1 MKGFKEISEQIRD
14 GITRFIE
21 TVDDTESALDKT
33 VVNMKARLAEAKDL
47 VATAIAEE
55 QRLKRAYQEAM
66 DSAEIWA
73 EKADAASQVEDLDR
87 AHDARQRQQQHLSR
101 AADYKRQINVQE
113 AVVDRLKTALH
124 DFYRRFRDAVKR
136 AETLCYRQ
144 KQTETRAK
152 LYKLLFDEIDNDVS
166 KAFEQAEQKLK
177 ATEAEADLWEQKRH
191 PTTTETET
199 TGEKTDLDQ
208 ALTDLKNDILGSRR
222 ND

>member
-1 MKGFKEISEQIRD
+1 MN
-14 GITRFIE
+14 
-21 TVDDTESALDKT
+21 A
-33 VVNMKARLAEAKDL
+33 
-47 VATAIAEE
+47 
-55 QRLKRAYQEAM
+55 
-66 DSAEIWA
+66 
-73 EKADAASQVEDLDR
+73 
-87 AHDARQRQQQHLSR
+87 
-101 AADYKRQINVQE
+101 QE

-124 DFYRRFRDAVKR
+124 DFYHRFRDAVKR

-177 ATEAEADLWEQKRH
+177 ATEVEADVWERKRH
-191 PTTTETET
+191 HTTPETET

-208 ALTDLKNDILGSRR
+208 ALTDLKNDILGSRG

>member
-33 VVNMKARLAEAKDL
+33 IVNMKERLAEAKDL

-66 DSAEIWA
+66 DSAEIWGQ
-73 EKADAASQVEDLDR
+73 KADAASQVEDLEC
-87 AHDARQRQQQHLSR
+87 ANEARQRQQQHLSR
-101 AADYKRQINVQE
+101 ADDYKHQINVQA
-113 AVVDRLKTALH
+113 AVVDHLKTALH
-124 DFYRRFRDAVKR
+124 DFYHRFRDAVKR

-166 KAFEQAEQKLK
+166 KAFEQVEQKLK
-177 ATEAEADLWEQKRH
+177 ATEVEADLWERKCPH
-191 PTTTETET
+191 TTTETET

>member
-21 TVDDTESALDKT
+21 AVNDTESALDKT
-33 VVNMKARLAEAKDL
+33 VVNMKVRLAEAKDL

-55 QRLKRAYQEAM
+55 QRLKRTYQAAL
-66 DSAEIWA
+66 DSAEIWGK
-73 EKADAASQVEDLDR
+73 KADAALKMEDLES
-87 AHDARQRQQQHLSR
+87 ANDARQRQQQHLSH
-101 AADYKRQINVQE
+101 ADDYKRQMNAQA
-113 AVVDRLKTALH
+113 AVVARLKTALH
-124 DFYRRFRDAVKR
+124 DFYHRFRDAVKR

-177 ATEAEADLWEQKRH
+177 ATEVEADVWERKHHQ
-191 PTTTETET
+191 TTPETET
-199 TGEKTDLDQ
+199 TEEKTDLDQ
-208 ALTDLKNDILGSRR
+208 ALRDLKNDILGSRG

>member
-21 TVDDTESALDKT
+21 TVDGTESALDKT
-33 VVNMKARLAEAKDL
+33 IVNMKERLAEAKDL
-47 VATAIAEE
+47 IATAIAEE
-55 QRLKRAYQEAM
+55 QRLKRTYQAAL
-66 DSAEIWA
+66 DSAEIWGK
-73 EKADAASQVEDLDR
+73 KADAASQVEDLER
-87 AHDARQRQQQHLSR
+87 ADAARQRQQQHLSR
-101 AADYKRQINVQE
+101 AADYKRQMNAQE

-124 DFYRRFRDAVKR
+124 DFYHRFRDAVKR

-177 ATEAEADLWEQKRH
+177 ATEVEADVWERKRH
-191 PTTTETET
+191 HTTPETET

-208 ALTDLKNDILGSRR
+208 ALTDLKNDILGSRG

>member
-21 TVDDTESALDKT
+21 TVDGTESALDKT
-33 VVNMKARLAEAKDL
+33 IVNMKERLAEAKDL

-55 QRLKRAYQEAM
+55 QRLKRAYQAAL
-66 DSAEIWA
+66 DSAEIWGK
-73 EKADAASQVEDLDR
+73 KADAASQVEDLER
-87 AHDARQRQQQHLSR
+87 VNAARQRQQQHLSR
-101 AADYKRQINVQE
+101 ADDYKRQMNAQE

-124 DFYRRFRDAVKR
+124 DFYHRFRDAAKR

-152 LYKLLFDEIDNDVS
+152 LYKLLFDEIDHDVS

-177 ATEAEADLWEQKRH
+177 TTEVEADVWERKRH
-191 PTTTETET
+191 RTTTETET

-208 ALTDLKNDILGSRR
+208 ALTDLKNDILGSRG

>member
-33 VVNMKARLAEAKDL
+33 IVNMKERLAEAKDL

-66 DSAEIWA
+66 DSAEIWGQ
-73 EKADAASQVEDLDR
+73 KADAASQVEDLEH
-87 AHDARQRQQQHLSR
+87 ANDARQRQQQHLSR
-101 AADYKRQINVQE
+101 ADDYKHQINVQE

-124 DFYRRFRDAVKR
+124 DFYHRFRDAVKR

-177 ATEAEADLWEQKRH
+177 ATEIEADVWERKRH

-199 TGEKTDLDQ
+199 TAEKTDLDQ
-208 ALTDLKNDILGSRR
+208 ALTNLKNDILGSRR

>member
-21 TVDDTESALDKT
+21 TVDGTESALDKT
-33 VVNMKARLAEAKDL
+33 IVNMKERLAEAKDL
-47 VATAIAEE
+47 IATAIAEE
-55 QRLKRAYQEAM
+55 QRLKRTYQAAL
-66 DSAEIWA
+66 DSAEIWGK
-73 EKADAASQVEDLDR
+73 KADAASQVEDLER
-87 AHDARQRQQQHLSR
+87 ADAARQRQQQHLSR
-101 AADYKRQINVQE
+101 ADDYKRQMNAQE

-124 DFYRRFRDAVKR
+124 DFYHRFRDAVKR

-177 ATEAEADLWEQKRH
+177 ATEVEADVSERKRH
-191 PTTTETET
+191 HTTPETET

-208 ALTDLKNDILGSRR
+208 ALTDLKNDILGSRG

>member
-21 TVDDTESALDKT
+21 AVDGTESALDKT
-33 VVNMKARLAEAKDL
+33 IVNMKERLAEAKDL

-55 QRLKRAYQEAM
+55 QRLKRAYQTALN
-66 DSAEIWA
+66 SAEIWGK
-73 EKADAASQVEDLDR
+73 KADAASQVEDLER
-87 AHDARQRQQQHLSR
+87 VNAARQRQQQHLSR
-101 AADYKRQINVQE
+101 ADDYKRQMNAQE

-124 DFYRRFRDAVKR
+124 DFYHRFRDAAKR

-166 KAFEQAEQKLK
+166 KAFEKAEQKLK
-177 ATEAEADLWEQKRH
+177 ATEVEADVWERKRH
-191 PTTTETET
+191 HTTPETET

-208 ALTDLKNDILGSRR
+208 ALTDLKNDILGSCG